1 MSVFFQNIT
10 RVAIAAR
17 NMATVLCAMLATI
30 AAHAQTD
37 AQLTQYWAMPTYYS
51 PGAVGNSD
59 YIRITAASRLQWVG
73 IPKAPKEFL
82 GLADSPFKVFGK
94 RIGAGVVVMQE
105 SAGLYSTLNA
115 ALQGAFKLKV
125 LKGELSIGL
134 QFGLMSQSFKGTEAY
149 IPDDDDYH

>member
-10 RVAIAAR
+10 KVAITAR
-17 NMATVLCAMLATI
+17 SMAIVLCALLATM
-30 AAHAQTD
+30 AANAQTD

-82 GLADSPFKVFGK
+82 GLA
-94 RIGAGVVVMQE
+94 
-105 SAGLYSTLNA
+105 
-115 ALQGAFKLKV
+115 
-125 LKGELSIGL
+125 
-134 QFGLMSQSFKGTEAY
+134 
-149 IPDDDDYH
+149 

>member
-10 RVAIAAR
+10 KVAITAR
-17 NMATVLCAMLATI
+17 SMAIVLCALLATM
-30 AAHAQTD
+30 AANAQTD

-94 RIGAGVVVMQE
+94 RIGA
-105 SAGLYSTLNA
+105 SPFSS
-115 ALQGAFKLKV
+115 
-125 LKGELSIGL
+125 GE
-134 QFGLMSQSFKGTEAY
+134 MSQSSLGVSVCPSSGEAHLKATS
-149 IPDDDDYH
+149 IWSPL